1 MRMAERGVVEVKVR
15 RERRERE
22 RRREGEK
29 WEIPIRT
36 PRTCE
41 IRRSTIE
48 RLYYFTELTGSL
60 NVRSIAQRSRT
71 RRETCESRSSFAH
84 TPLPAASLFL
94 DFVLSQLSGQVQ
106 VGMNTHVRKSPA
118 RSNWTIL
125 QGFLPPLAI
134 DSKSHLLLICLSPP
148 HYALYRHTR

>member
-1 MRMAERGVVEVKVR
+1 MTCSQSEERE
-15 RERRERE
+15 EEERE
-22 RRREGEK
+22 RKREKK

-36 PRTCE
+36 PRSCE
-41 IRRSTIE
+41 IRRSTVE
-48 RLYYFTELTGSL
+48 RLCYLIDLSGRVD
-60 NVRSIAQRSRT
+60 VRSLAHRW
-71 RRETCESRSSFAH
+71 RRETCTSHSSFAYFFR
-84 TPLPAASLFL
+84 PFASLFL